1 MIYSI
6 KDGKYSGDNTLSTA
20 WGAAFIAGAAERG
33 YECACYPDTET
44 PDFHVRWVKTPADSK
59 DNVDNV
65 DKDGISI
72 ALTLAEMKGFK
83 AQQVENATAG
93 FDAERKD
100 SGMTFKSSLGFVVDG
115 DARSRDNLA
124 GLINIGVEPVAFRD
138 HDNGDHQLTLDNLK
152 TLLKE
157 AQMNGAMLYQQKW
170 QMQAKIESAKS
181 LKALKAIEIV
191 FKMADFTEVK
201 NGD

>member
-6 KDGKYSGDNTLSTA
+6 KDGKYSGDNTLSPV
-20 WGAAFIAGAAERG
+20 WGAAYYIAVAAERG
-33 YECACYPDTET
+33 YEGACYPDTET
-44 PDFHVRWVKTPADSK
+44 PDFHRRWVHTPADSK
-59 DNVDNV
+59 DNVSE
-65 DKDGISI
+65 DGISI
-72 ALTLAEMKGFK
+72 SLTLAEMKGFK
-83 AQQVENATAG
+83 LMQVDNATTG

-100 SGMTFKSSLGFVVDG
+100 SGMIFKSSLGFTVDG
-115 DARSRDNLA
+115 DARSRDNLS

-138 HDNGDHQLTLDNLK
+138 HDNGDHQLTLDNLR
-152 TLLKE
+152 TLLRE

-170 QMQAKIESAKS
+170 KLQAKIESTKS

>member
-6 KDGKYSGDNTLSTA
+6 KDGKYSGDNTLRPA
-20 WGAAFIAGAAERG
+20 WGAAFIANAASRG
-33 YECACYPDTET
+33 FECACYPDTET
-44 PDFHVRWVKTPADSK
+44 PYFHARWVKTPADSK
-59 DNVDNV
+59 DNVSE
-65 DKDGISI
+65 DGISSS
-72 ALTLAEMKGFK
+72 LTLAELKGFK
-83 AQQVENATAG
+83 KQQVENATTG

-100 SGMTFKSSLGFVVDG
+100 SGMTFKSSLGVVVDG
-115 DARSRDNLA
+115 DARSRDNLSA
-124 GLINIGVEPVAFRD
+124 LTNIGQEPVAFRD
-138 HDNGDHQLTLDNLK
+138 HDNGGHSLTLDNLK

>member
-20 WGAAFIAGAAERG
+20 WGAAFIADAASRG

-44 PDFHVRWVKTPADSK
+44 PDFHRRWVRTPADSK
-59 DNVDNV
+59 DNVD
-65 DKDGISI
+65 KDGISI
-72 ALTLAEMKGFK
+72 SLTLAEMKGFK
-83 AQQVENATAG
+83 KQQVENATAG

-115 DARSRDNLA
+115 DARSRDNLS
-124 GLINIGVEPVAFRD
+124 GLINIGQEPVSFRD
-138 HDNGDHQLTLDNLK
+138 HDNGDHQLTLDNLR
-152 TLLKE
+152 TLLRE

-170 QMQAKIESAKS
+170 QMQAKIESAKN
-181 LKALKAIEIV
+181 LKSLKAIEIQFV
-191 FKMADFTEVK
+191 MADFSEEAE
-201 NGD
+201 

>member
-33 YECACYPDTET
+33 YECACWPDTET
-44 PDFHVRWVKTPADSK
+44 PDFHRRWVKTPADSK
-59 DNVDNV
+59 DNVSE
-65 DKDGISI
+65 DGISI
-72 ALTLAEMKGFK
+72 VLTLAEMKGFK

-100 SGMTFKSSLGFVVDG
+100 SGMTFKSSLGFTVDG
-115 DARSRDNLA
+115 DARSRDNLS
-124 GLINIGVEPVAFRD
+124 GLINIGVEPVSFRD
-138 HDNGDHQLTLDNLK
+138 HDNGDHSLTLDNLRL
-152 TLLKE
+152 LLKE

-181 LKALKAIEIV
+181 LKSLKAIDIK
-191 FKMADFTEVK
+191 FTMADFSKKEE
-201 NGD
+201 N

>member
-33 YECACYPDTET
+33 YECACWPDTET
-44 PDFHVRWVKTPADSK
+44 PDFHARWVRTPADSK
-59 DNVDNV
+59 DNVSE
-65 DKDGISI
+65 DGISI
-72 ALTLAEMKGFK
+72 SLTLAEMKGFK
-83 AQQVENATAG
+83 KQQVENATAG

-115 DARSRDNLA
+115 DARSRDNLS
-124 GLINIGVEPVAFRD
+124 GLINIGREPVSFRD
-138 HDNGDHQLTLDNLK
+138 HDNGDHSLTLNDLR

-170 QMQAKIESAKS
+170 AMQKAIGEAKS
-181 LKALKAIEIV
+181 LKALKAVEIK
-191 FKMADFTEVK
+191 FTMADFSKKEE
-201 NGD
+201 N

>member
-6 KDGKYSGDNTLSTA
+6 KDGKYSGDNTLSPV

-33 YECACYPDTET
+33 YECACWPDTET
-44 PDFHVRWVKTPADSK
+44 PDFHARWVKTPADSK
-59 DNVDNV
+59 DNVSE
-65 DKDGISI
+65 DGISI
-72 ALTLAEMKGFK
+72 SLTLAEMKGFK
-83 AQQVENATAG
+83 LMQVDNATTG

-100 SGMTFKSSLGFVVDG
+100 SGMIFKSSLGFTVDG
-115 DARSRDNLA
+115 DARSRDNLS
-124 GLINIGVEPVAFRD
+124 GLINIGVEPVSFRD
-138 HDNGDHQLTLDNLK
+138 HDNGDHSLTLGNLR

-170 QMQAKIESAKS
+170 QLQAKIESAKS
-181 LKALKAIEIV
+181 LKSLKAIEIV

>member
-44 PDFHVRWVKTPADSK
+44 PDFHARWVHTPADSK
-59 DNVDNV
+59 DNVSE
-65 DKDGISI
+65 DGISI
-72 ALTLAEMKGFK
+72 SLTLAEYKGFK

-100 SGMTFKSSLGFVVDG
+100 SGMTFKSSLGFTVDG
-115 DARSRDNLA
+115 DARSRDNLS
-124 GLINIGVEPVAFRD
+124 GLINIGQEPVSFRD
-138 HDNGDHQLTLDNLK
+138 HDNGDHSLTLNDLR
-152 TLLKE
+152 TLLRE

-170 QMQAKIESAKS
+170 AMQKAISDAKS
-181 LKALKAIEIV
+181 LKALKAVEIR
-191 FKMADFTEVK
+191 FTMADFSKEE
-201 NGD
+201 N

>member
-44 PDFHVRWVKTPADSK
+44 PDFHARWVKTPADSK
-59 DNVDNV
+59 DNVSE
-65 DKDGISI
+65 DGISI
-72 ALTLAEMKGFK
+72 SLTLAEMKGFK

-115 DARSRDNLA
+115 DARSRDNLF
-124 GLINIGVEPVAFRD
+124 GLINIGVEPVSFRD
-138 HDNGDHQLTLDNLK
+138 HDNGDHSLTLDNLK

-157 AQMNGAMLYQQKW
+157 AQMNGAMLYQQKGA
-170 QMQAKIESAKS
+170 MQKAIEACRSI
-181 LKALKAIEIV
+181 KALKAVEIK
-191 FKMADFTEVK
+191 FTMADFSKKEE
-201 NGD
+201 N

>member
-44 PDFHVRWVKTPADSK
+44 PDFHARWVKTPADSE
-59 DNVDNV
+59 DNVSE
-65 DKDGISI
+65 DGISI
-72 ALTLAEMKGFK
+72 SLTLAEMKGFK
-83 AQQVENATAG
+83 KQQVENATAG

-100 SGMTFKSSLGFVVDG
+100 SGMTFKSILGFTVDG

-138 HDNGDHQLTLDNLK
+138 HDNGDHSLMLEDLK
-152 TLLKE
+152 MLLKE

-170 QMQAKIESAKS
+170 ALQKAIGEAKS
-181 LKALKAIEIV
+181 LKALKAIEIK
-191 FKMADFTEVK
+191 FTMADFSKKEE
-201 NGD
+201 N

>member
-44 PDFHVRWVKTPADSK
+44 PDFHRRWVHTPADSK
-59 DNVDNV
+59 DNVSE
-65 DKDGISI
+65 DGISI
-72 ALTLAEMKGFK
+72 VLTLAEYKGFK

-115 DARSRDNLA
+115 DARSRDNLS
-124 GLINIGVEPVAFRD
+124 GLINIGQEPVSFRD
-138 HDNGDHQLTLDNLK
+138 HDNGDHSLTLDDLR

-170 QMQAKIESAKS
+170 AMQKAIGACKS
-181 LKALKAIEIV
+181 VKALKAVEIK
-191 FKMADFTEVK
+191 FTMADFSKKEE
-201 NGD
+201 N

>member
-20 WGAAFIAGAAERG
+20 WGAAYIADAASRG

-44 PDFHVRWVKTPADSK
+44 PDFHTRWVKTPADSK
-59 DNVDNV
+59 DNVSE
-65 DKDGISI
+65 DGISI

-83 AQQVENATAG
+83 KQQVENATEG
-93 FDAERKD
+93 FDSKRKD
-100 SGMTFKSSLGFVVDG
+100 PSMFFKSSLGFNVDG
-115 DARSRDNLA
+115 DARSRDNLD
-124 GLINIGVEPVAFRD
+124 GLKAIGIEPVTFRD
-138 HDNGDHQLTLDNLK
+138 HDNIDHSLTLANLE
-152 TLLKE
+152 LLIKE
-157 AQMNGAMLYQQKW
+157 ANMNGAQLYQQKW
-170 QMQAKIESAKS
+170 ELQKAIGACKS
-181 LKALKAIEIV
+181 VKALKAIEIV

>member
-20 WGAAFIAGAAERG
+20 WGAAFIADAASRG

-44 PDFHVRWVKTPADSK
+44 PDFHARWVKTPADSK
-59 DNVDNV
+59 DNV

-72 ALTLAEMKGFK
+72 ALTLAELKGFK

-100 SGMTFKSSLGFVVDG
+100 S
-115 DARSRDNLA
+115 
-124 GLINIGVEPVAFRD
+124 
-138 HDNGDHQLTLDNLK
+138 
-152 TLLKE
+152 
-157 AQMNGAMLYQQKW
+157 
-170 QMQAKIESAKS
+170 
-181 LKALKAIEIV
+181 
-191 FKMADFTEVK
+191 
-201 NGD
+201 

>member
-59 DNVDNV
+59 DNVSE
-65 DKDGISI
+65 DGISI
-72 ALTLAEMKGFK
+72 VLTLAEYKGFK

-124 GLINIGVEPVAFRD
+124 GLINIGQEPVSFRD
-138 HDNGDHQLTLDNLK
+138 HNNGDHSLTLDNLK

-170 QMQAKIESAKS
+170 AMQKAIGACKS
-181 LKALKAIEIV
+181 VKALKAVEIK
-191 FKMADFTEVK
+191 FTMADFSKKEEE
-201 NGD
+201 N

>member
-20 WGAAFIAGAAERG
+20 WGAAFITNAASRG

-44 PDFHVRWVKTPADSK
+44 PDFHRRWVRTPADSK
-59 DNVDNV
+59 DNVSE
-65 DKDGISI
+65 DGISI
-72 ALTLAEMKGFK
+72 SLTLAEMKGFK
-83 AQQVENATAG
+83 VQQVENEAAG

-100 SGMTFKSSLGFVVDG
+100 SGMTFKSSLGFTVDG

-124 GLINIGVEPVAFRD
+124 GLINIGQEPVAFRD
-138 HDNGDHQLTLDNLK
+138 HDNGDHSLTLDNLRL
-152 TLLKE
+152 LLKE

-170 QMQAKIESAKS
+170 AMQKAIADAKS
-181 LKALKAIEIV
+181 LKALKAVEIK
-191 FKMADFTEVK
+191 FTMADFSKKEE
-201 NGD
+201 N

>member
-20 WGAAFIAGAAERG
+20 WGAAFIAGAASRG
-33 YECACYPDTET
+33 YECACWPDTET
-44 PDFHVRWVKTPADSK
+44 PDFHARWVRTPADSK
-59 DNVDNV
+59 DNVSEDS
-65 DKDGISI
+65 ISI
-72 ALTLAEMKGFK
+72 VLTLAEMKGFK

-100 SGMTFKSSLGFVVDG
+100 SGMTFKSSLGFTVDG
-115 DARSRDNLA
+115 DARSRDNLS
-124 GLINIGVEPVAFRD
+124 GLINIGQEPVSFRD
-138 HDNGDHQLTLDNLK
+138 HDNGDHSLTLDDLK

-170 QMQAKIESAKS
+170 ALQKTIGACKS
-181 LKALKAIEIV
+181 VKALKAVEIK
-191 FKMADFTEVK
+191 FTMADFSKKEE
-201 NGD
+201 N

>member
-20 WGAAFIAGAAERG
+20 WGAAYIAGAAERG
-33 YECACYPDTET
+33 YECACWPDTET
-44 PDFHVRWVKTPADSK
+44 PDFHARWVHTPADSK
-59 DNVDNV
+59 DNVSEN
-65 DKDGISI
+65 GISI
-72 ALTLAEMKGFK
+72 SLTLAEMKSFK
-83 AQQVENATAG
+83 PMQVENATTG

-138 HDNGDHQLTLDNLK
+138 HDNGDHQLSLNDLQ

-170 QMQAKIESAKS
+170 QIQAKIESAKS
-181 LKALKAIEIV
+181 LKALKAFEIV

>member
-44 PDFHVRWVKTPADSK
+44 PDFHARWVHTPADSK
-59 DNVDNV
+59 DNVSE
-65 DKDGISI
+65 DGISI
-72 ALTLAEMKGFK
+72 SLTLTEYKDFRR
-83 AQQVENATAG
+83 QQVENATAG

-124 GLINIGVEPVAFRD
+124 GLINIGVEPVSFRD
-138 HDNGDHQLTLDNLK
+138 HDNGGHSLTLDNLRL
-152 TLLKE
+152 LLKE
-157 AQMNGAMLYQQKW
+157 AQINGAMLYQQKW
-170 QMQAKIESAKS
+170 AMQKAIGACKS
-181 LKALKAIEIV
+181 VKALKAIEIK
-191 FKMADFTEVK
+191 FTMTDFSKQEE
-201 NGD
+201 N

>member
-44 PDFHVRWVKTPADSK
+44 PDFHARWVRTPADSK
-59 DNVDNV
+59 DNVSE
-65 DKDGISI
+65 DGISI
-72 ALTLAEMKGFK
+72 SLTIAEMKGFK

-115 DARSRDNLA
+115 DARSRDNLS
-124 GLINIGVEPVAFRD
+124 GLINIGAEPVAFRD
-138 HDNGDHQLTLDNLK
+138 HDNGDHSLTLNDLK

-170 QMQAKIESAKS
+170 AMQKAIGACKS
-181 LKALKAIEIV
+181 VKALKAVEIK
-191 FKMADFTEVK
+191 FTMADFSKKEE
-201 NGD
+201 N

>member
-33 YECACYPDTET
+33 YECACWPDTET
-44 PDFHVRWVKTPADSK
+44 PDFHARWVHTPADSK
-59 DNVDNV
+59 DNVSE
-65 DKDGISI
+65 DGISI

-115 DARSRDNLA
+115 DARSRDNLS

-138 HDNGDHQLTLDNLK
+138 HDNVDHSLNLADIE
-152 TLLKE
+152 TLLRE
-157 AQMNGAMLYQQKW
+157 ARKNVALLYQQKW
-170 QMQAKIESAKS
+170 QIQEAIRKCGT
-181 LKALKAIEIV
+181 LDALKAIEIR
-191 FKMADFTEVK
+191 FTMADFTY
-201 NGD
+201 D

>member
-33 YECACYPDTET
+33 YECACWPDTET
-44 PDFHVRWVKTPADSK
+44 PDFHARWVRTPADSK
-59 DNVDNV
+59 DNVSE
-65 DKDGISI
+65 DGISI
-72 ALTLAEMKGFK
+72 SLTLAEMKGFK

-115 DARSRDNLA
+115 DARSRDNLS
-124 GLINIGVEPVAFRD
+124 GLINIGQEPVSFRD
-138 HDNGDHQLTLDNLK
+138 HDNGDHSLTLDNLK

-157 AQMNGAMLYQQKW
+157 AQKNGALLYQQKW
-170 QMQAKIESAKS
+170 AMQKAIGACKS
-181 LKALKAIEIV
+181 IKALKAVEIK
-191 FKMADFTEVK
+191 FTMADFSKKEE
-201 NGD
+201 N